1 MTTVSARA
9 DVRKTIRIGAPTA
22 NVWGALTVPALMQR
36 WMAETPIEIL
46 TGWRVGHPFLI
57 RGHLHGDGMR
67 FEARGQVLQF
77 EPEQVLEY
85 SHLSSISHLP
95 DAPSSYTRLE
105 FRLTAVD
112 DEQTEVVLTLRN
124 FPTEAIYHHLDFYW
138 NSALSLLKR
147 VSEQL

>member
-1 MTTVSARA
+1 MTTVSAHA

-22 NVWGALTVPALMQR
+22 NVWAALTVPALMQR
-36 WMAETPIEIL
+36 WIAETPIEIL
-46 TGWRVGHPFLI
+46 TDWQVGHPFLI

-85 SHLSSISHLP
+85 SHLSSLSRLP
-95 DAPSSYTRLE
+95 DEPPSYALIE

-112 DEQTEVVLTLRN
+112 DKQTDVVLTLRN
-124 FPTEAIYHHLDFYW
+124 FPTKAIWIFIGIAP
-138 NSALSLLKR
+138 SVCS
-147 VSEQL
+147 SG